1 MRNLFQAI
9 FSQHCA
15 ENSLSVREE
24 KRSKVIALGVIEI
37 RLFMLSL
44 LWQQQQQQQSL
55 VCCCY
60 CCCCCARS
68 GQIENYLMVQWLP
81 LSAVAETEATVKRAP
96 SAGQA
101 EQMRKL
107 PASKFIEVYR
117 LGPSPGL
124 IVDVRV

>member
-1 MRNLFQAI
+1 M
-9 FSQHCA
+9 
-15 ENSLSVREE
+15 REE

-44 LWQQQQQQQSL
+44 LWQQPQQQQQSL
-55 VCCCY
+55 VC

-124 IVDVRV
+124 IVDICMYV

>member
-1 MRNLFQAI
+1 MFVVVVA
-9 FSQHCA
+9 
-15 ENSLSVREE
+15 V
-24 KRSKVIALGVIEI
+24 
-37 RLFMLSL
+37 
-44 LWQQQQQQQSL
+44 
-55 VCCCY
+55 
-60 CCCCCARS
+60 ARS

-81 LSAVAETEATVKRAP
+81 LSDVAETEATVKRAP

-124 IVDVRV
+124 IVDICMYKHHLVNRYNVLSTT